1 MKLLTGI
8 LIGLLPLISC
18 NSKAQDNRDR
28 ADDYAKKHFTLQPPD
43 LDDFWTTNEHGREV
57 VDTLM
62 IKSLIEGHDK
72 KKTYSVQYKKE
83 IVNKVVDRIIL
94 LRKQEDYIKNHIK
107 T

>member
-18 NSKAQDNRDR
+18 NSKGQDNTEH
-28 ADDYAKKHFTLQPPD
+28 KHFVLQPPNM
-43 LDDFWTTNEHGREV
+43 DDFWTTNEHGREV